1 MFKEPLILSSAPER
15 EKLFHNELVKYGVQ
29 YQKAAQVAKILA
41 AQEWDEQMT
50 DAEERLV
57 EEVCQQ
63 WLQQR
68 KRLNFINTILHENTD
83 GSKR

>member
-1 MFKEPLILSSAPER
+1 MFKKPLILNSAPER
-15 EKLFHNELVKYGVQ
+15 EKLFHNELVRYGVH

-50 DAEERLV
+50 TAEQRLV
-57 EEVCQQ
+57 DEVCQL

-68 KRLNFINTILHENTD
+68 KRLDLINTILHKNASD
-83 GSKR
+83 LKR

>member
-1 MFKEPLILSSAPER
+1 MFKKPLILNSAPER
-15 EKLFHNELVKYGVQ
+15 ERLFHNELVRYGVH

-50 DAEERLV
+50 TAEQRLV
-57 EEVCQQ
+57 DEVCHL

-68 KRLNFINTILHENTD
+68 KRLNLINTILQENSS